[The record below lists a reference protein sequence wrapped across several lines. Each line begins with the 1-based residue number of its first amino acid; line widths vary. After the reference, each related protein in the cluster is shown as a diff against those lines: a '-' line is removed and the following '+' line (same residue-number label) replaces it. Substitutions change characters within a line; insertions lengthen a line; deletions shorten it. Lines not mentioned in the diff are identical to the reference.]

1 MFMITNPEDSD
12 ALKSYLRD
20 IYDIPLITVD
30 EEIILAHKI
39 KKGDDAAREKL
50 IKSNLRLVIKI
61 ACEYTNYGLPLIDLI
76 AEGNIGVMKA
86 ADRFNPA
93 HKCKFSTYAAWWIK
107 QAIKRALANQSKT
120 IRLPVHLMEKLKH
133 IRAATEKWDAKFQ
146 REPTDAELGI
156 AVGLKTHK
164 VTTAKQAVQP
174 PLSLDAHDLLTG
186 ERDMYDTIP
195 DESVETPFDSLAR
208 DDMMKA
214 VLGLIPILNAREKS
228 ILVYRFGLNGAAP
241 LTLEKVGKKLNI
253 TRERV
258 RQLQNLAL
266 QKLKAALAEQV

>member
-1 MFMITNPEDSD
+1 MKTTYGTRLMFMITNPEDSD

-93 HKCKFSTYAAWWIK
+93 HK
-107 QAIKRALANQSKT
+107 
-120 IRLPVHLMEKLKH
+120 
-133 IRAATEKWDAKFQ
+133 
-146 REPTDAELGI
+146 
-156 AVGLKTHK
+156 
-164 VTTAKQAVQP
+164 
-174 PLSLDAHDLLTG
+174 
-186 ERDMYDTIP
+186 
-195 DESVETPFDSLAR
+195 
-208 DDMMKA
+208 
-214 VLGLIPILNAREKS
+214 
-228 ILVYRFGLNGAAP
+228 
-241 LTLEKVGKKLNI
+241 
-253 TRERV
+253 
-258 RQLQNLAL
+258 
-266 QKLKAALAEQV
+266 